1 MDHQPRPPGPIERI
15 YMKSDSDYEKKEL
28 LLNAAKK
35 EFLEKGYNKASLR
48 TICAS
53 AGVTTG
59 ALYFFFDNK
68 ADLFAAIVDPPIN
81 ELKKILFEH
90 FSEDAEFMSNLKS
103 LDDIEVDHSDVS
115 DMITE
120 HIYRYYDNFMLALN
134 GSENTVYEHVVDDF
148 VKLLEESVPY
158 MLSGLKGYTSDEYM
172 SHWMSHI
179 SIDAYIQVIKHEK
192 DKEIAKCRLRSIL
205 NYLTKGWI
213 DLVMVKN
220 N

>member
-1 MDHQPRPPGPIERI
+1 
-15 YMKSDSDYEKKEL
+15 MKPDSDYEKRDL
-28 LLNAAKK
+28 LLKAAKK

-48 TICAS
+48 TICAN

-68 ADLFAAIVDPPIN
+68 ADLFAAIVDPPIG

-90 FSEDAEFMSNLKS
+90 FNEDAKYMSNLKS
-103 LDDIEVDHSDVS
+103 LDDIEVDHSDIS

-148 VKLLEESVPY
+148 VKLLEESVPH
-158 MLSGLKGYTSDEYM
+158 MLSGLKGYTLDEYM

-179 SIDAYIQVIKHEK
+179 SMDAYIQVIKHEK
-192 DKEIAKCRLRSIL
+192 DKEVAKCRLRSIL
-205 NYLTKGWI
+205 NYLTRGWI
-213 DLVMVKN
+213 ELAMVKK
-220 N
+220 